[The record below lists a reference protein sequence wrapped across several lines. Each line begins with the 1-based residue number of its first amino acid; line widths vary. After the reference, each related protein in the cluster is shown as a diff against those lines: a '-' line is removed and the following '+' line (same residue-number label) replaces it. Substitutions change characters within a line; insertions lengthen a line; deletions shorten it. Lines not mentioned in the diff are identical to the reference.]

1 MKMRRGGG
9 RTLTKERSYLTEGE
23 KKIEDKRDFFFF
35 FLTTLIEL
43 SLSHKLNSNFR
54 KEKN

>member
-35 FLTTLIEL
+35 FFNNVNRTFFVTQIEF
-43 SLSHKLNSNFR
+43 KF
-54 KEKN
+54 